1 MFVCHS
7 FFLCLIPLLSSSL
20 TFSPLIFAWL
30 TPNRNGTSS
39 HTQTLTLTNAFT
51 HTQKHN
57 EHINTLTQLNI
68 PFQTHIRTS
77 TISLSS
83 QKHHNTPID
92 TTRITQ
98 THALKLHS
106 HYTPIDTRI
115 THTHTRTH
123 ITLPLDKREKGGFR
137 YRQKANVVKSKKKR
151 ASSYSLSFSK
161 TNKEKNQI
169 FTKN

>member
-92 TTRITQ
+92 T
-98 THALKLHS
+98 
-106 HYTPIDTRI
+106 RI

-123 ITLPLDKREKGGFR
+123 ITLPLDNREKGGFR